1 MAAHTG
7 RSWNVVMRV
16 SLKNISNN
24 FYQEANV
31 KKPAAARA

>member
-24 FYQEANV
+24 FYQEDNSKHSRV
-31 KKPAAARA
+31 ARA